1 MNKRWIRN
9 RLKKAVDLD
18 HYIAI
23 RKAQYMGDIQNHLF
37 NIKKNGDIIINQ
49 LDDAAKKMK

>member
-1 MNKRWIRN
+1 
-9 RLKKAVDLD
+9 
-18 HYIAI
+18 
-23 RKAQYMGDIQNHLF
+23 MGDIQNHLF